1 VKKAISTVL
10 ILAMMVMA
18 FVPCIATE
26 KGRPLKVREITK
38 LGRQPMMHEV
48 RSLCELQENAVTYR
62 QRIIKAVLKMGHSR
76 KIAEQILDKIA
87 SGEVRKDNI
96 KDFFGRDE
104 AVAYFSNMSFINL
117 DNVGVIPNILLNT
130 GHNEEF
136 WVIET
141 QIGTKHIRWA
151 IFVKCGN
158 LSRIDRYEV
167 EAPPSEEP
175 PPWIPEIEFQQPTA
189 VAPPPTNPQPVP
201 TPVGTNTTT
210 TDNSVRESS
219 YSSSNSISVIYSSI
233 TDNSDHRQITI
244 VLAPEQ
250 TPMRLRGL
258 PEAKFDRGRTENLG
272 TMSSGIYF
280 NPEKKVL
287 EFSKKITAEGG
298 KVTTSTRTSTSSSS
312 SSSTDS
318 AAAAAAGGPGGG
330 SGSGT
335 ASAGGAGTG
344 AAAAA
349 AEAIGTGT
357 GGRVDFEVDFRVEI

>member
-1 VKKAISTVL
+1 MFLALAIL
-10 ILAMMVMA
+10 MAM
-18 FVPCIATE
+18 PTQATE
-26 KGRPLKVREITK
+26 SGKPLKVREITK

-48 RSLCELQENAVTYR
+48 RNLCELQENAVTYR

-141 QIGTKHIRWA
+141 QIGTKQIRWA

-167 EAPPSEEP
+167 ETPPSEEP

-201 TPVGTNTTT
+201 TPVETSTTTT
-210 TDNSVRESS
+210 TDNSVKKYS
-219 YSSSNSISVIYSSI
+219 YKSSSSTIVVYNST
-233 TDNSDHRQITI
+233 TDNSDNRQITI

-250 TPMRLRGL
+250 MPMRLCGL
-258 PEAKFDRGRTENLG
+258 PTAQFDRGRTENMG

-287 EFSKKITAEGG
+287 SFNKSITAEGG

-318 AAAAAAGGPGGG
+318 AAAATGGPGGG
-330 SGSGT
+330 SGTASSGASGT
-335 ASAGGAGTG
+335 GT
-344 AAAAA
+344 AAAA

-357 GGRVDFEVDFRVEI
+357 GGTVNFEVDFRVEI